1 MELPEECWES
11 IFSFLEHHRYFE
23 PLSLVCKRFLSI
35 TNHLRRSLTITDPT
49 LESLPHLLLRFPN
62 LTTIAFRD
70 FHGNLDSVLSL
81 ISQSG
86 LPLTSLDVSCHKCFP
101 LLGLKCLA
109 SKIRILTELNCSNI
123 GSLKDSDL
131 IEIGNCF
138 PSLEVVDISYPDH
151 GCGFSPNGSL
161 DSKSFSGLVTDY
173 GILGL
178 ASSLRRLRKIDLSGN
193 TFITDQA
200 LVSLSSNCMFLTEI
214 GIRDCDFITQNGIA
228 LAIRKTGNLKSI
240 FMNGIGIPSIDV
252 CFLGSFS
259 YARSLCELDLSN
271 SFISDELLCLVAEAN
286 LPLNKLVLSRCFC
299 FTFDGIYFL
308 LSKYQSLAYLDL
320 EGANFLNDESIIE
333 LAKFF
338 GNLTFINLSLCS
350 KLTNSTL
357 FNLMGNCPLLTII
370 NMERT
375 NLGVEAFPAEIVV
388 NPRVKSLHLGW
399 NNNLNDECMKM
410 ASYVCPNLEVLDVT
424 YCSGI
429 TEEGILEVLKS
440 CVQIRCLEISRC
452 QGVNNLELDFE
463 LPKLEVLQAEGLAI
477 NDEGL
482 ASIGKRCGRL
492 SRLNLEGCL
501 NVTARGVEGVIVNC
515 KALKEMNLRWCNNVS
530 VDIVAWM
537 VLSRPSL
544 RKITLPCGSVP
555 TANQRNFFLR
565 HGCLVCQG

>member
-35 TNHLRRSLTITDPT
+35 SNHLRRTLTITDPT
-49 LESLPHLLLRFPN
+49 LESLPNLLLRFPN
-62 LTTIAFRD
+62 LTTIVFRD
-70 FHGNLDSVLSL
+70 FHGNLDPVLSL

-86 LPLTSLDVSCHKCFP
+86 LPLISLDVSSHKCFP
-101 LLGLKCLA
+101 LLGLKHLA
-109 SKIRILTELNCSNI
+109 SKMRNLIELNCSNI
-123 GSLKDSDL
+123 GSFKDSDL

-138 PSLEVVDISYPDH
+138 PSLQVVDISYPDH
-151 GCGFSPNGSL
+151 GSGFSPTGSL
-161 DSKSFSGLVTDY
+161 DSKSFSGLITDY

-178 ASSLRRLRKIDLSGN
+178 ASSLKCLRKIDLSGN

-200 LVSLSSNCMFLTEI
+200 LAILSSNCLFLSEI

-228 LAIRKTGNLKSI
+228 LAIRKSGNLKSI
-240 FMNGIGIPSIDV
+240 FMNGIGIPSIDA
-252 CFLGSFS
+252 CFLDSFA
-259 YARSLCELDLSN
+259 YARCLSELDLSN

-286 LPLNKLVLSRCFC
+286 LPLYKLVLSRCFC
-299 FTFDGIYFL
+299 FTFDGICFL
-308 LSKYQSLAYLDL
+308 LSKYPSLTYLDL
-320 EGANFLNDESIIE
+320 EGATFLNDESMIE

-338 GNLTFINLSLCS
+338 GNLTFINLSSCS

-357 FNLMGNCPLLTII
+357 FYLMGNCPLLTII

-375 NLGVEAFPAEIVV
+375 NLGVEAFSAEIVV
-388 NPRVKSLHLGW
+388 NPRVKALHLGW
-399 NNNLNDECMKM
+399 NNNMNDECLKM
-410 ASYVCPNLEVLDVT
+410 ASYVCPNLEVLNVT

-429 TEEGILEVLKS
+429 TEEGLLQILKNCL
-440 CVQIRCLEISRC
+440 QIRCLEISKC
-452 QGVNNLELDFE
+452 QGVNNLELHFE

-477 NDEGL
+477 DDETL

-501 NVTARGVEGVIVNC
+501 NVTARGVEGLIVNC

-530 VDIVAWM
+530 LDIVAWM

-544 RKITLPCGSVP
+544 RKVTLPCGSVP
-555 TANQRNFFLR
+555 TANRKDFFLR
-565 HGCLVCQG
+565 HGCWVCQG

>member
-1 MELPEECWES
+1 MELAEECWES
-11 IFSFLEHHRYFE
+11 IFSLLEHHRYFE

-35 TNHLRRSLTITDPT
+35 TNLLRRTLTITDPT
-49 LESLPHLLLRFPN
+49 LESLPNLLLRFPN
-62 LTTIAFRD
+62 LTTVVFRD
-70 FHGNLDSVLSL
+70 FHSNLDSVLSM

-86 LPLTSLDVSCHKCFP
+86 LPLKSLHVSNHKCFP
-101 LLGLKCLA
+101 LLGLKHLA
-109 SKIRILTELNCSNI
+109 SKMRNLVELNCSKT

-138 PSLEVVDISYPDH
+138 PSLEVVDISYPDY

-161 DSKSFSGLVTDY
+161 DFKSFSGLVTDY

-178 ASSLRRLRKIDLSGN
+178 SSSLKNLRKIDLSGN
-193 TFITDQA
+193 TFLTDQA
-200 LVSLSSNCMFLTEI
+200 LVILSSNCLFLSEI

-228 LAIRKTGNLKSI
+228 LAIRKSDKLKSI
-240 FMNGIGIPSIDV
+240 FMNGIGIPSIDA
-252 CFLGSFS
+252 SK
-259 YARSLCELDLSN
+259 
-271 SFISDELLCLVAEAN
+271 AN
-286 LPLNKLVLSRCFC
+286 LPLHKLVLSGCFC

-308 LSKYQSLAYLDL
+308 LSKYPSLSYLDL
-320 EGANFLNDESIIE
+320 EGANFLNDESMIE

-338 GNLTFINLSLCS
+338 DNLTFINLRLCS

-357 FNLMGNCPLLTII
+357 FYLMGNCPLLTII

-388 NPRVKSLHLGW
+388 NPRVKALHLGW
-399 NNNLNDECMKM
+399 NNNLNDECLKM
-410 ASYVCPNLEVLDVT
+410 ASCVCPSLEALNIT
-424 YCSGI
+424 YCSGV
-429 TEEGILEVLKS
+429 TKEGILEILKN
-440 CVQIRCLEISRC
+440 CLQIRCLEISKC

-477 NDEGL
+477 DDESL
-482 ASIGKRCGRL
+482 ASIGKRCGQL
-492 SRLNLEGCL
+492 SLLNLAGCL
-501 NVTARGVEGVIVNC
+501 NVTASGVGSVIMNC
-515 KALKEMNLRWCNNVS
+515 KTLKEMNLRWCNNVS

-544 RKITLPCGSVP
+544 RKITLPCASVP
-555 TANQRNFFLR
+555 TANQSNFFLR